1 MMVNNN
7 DNISALGY
15 APDFE
20 LPGIDGEV
28 HHLTRYLEKYN
39 VIAIIFINNECPYV
53 KMYLDR
59 LKQIQAEFE
68 GQSFTTIGINA
79 TNIET
84 TSENILKQM
93 NDFAK
98 EHNLNF
104 PYLRDSNQDVAR
116 CFGVTLTP
124 EAFAIDKTS
133 KICYGG
139 AIDDSPEAPE
149 SVKKAYLHDSIAAM
163 LAGKEIEIDRTRAI
177 GSKIE
182 WRK

>member
-1 MMVNNN
+1 MVTDKNNSTAN
-7 DNISALGY
+7 DY

-28 HHLTRYLEKYN
+28 HHLTRYLEQFN
-39 VIAIIFINNECPYV
+39 AIAIVFINERCSYV

-59 LKQIQAEFE
+59 LKKIQAEFE
-68 GQSFTTIGINA
+68 GQNFTTIAINA

-93 NDFAK
+93 NDFAG

-104 PYLRDSNQDVAR
+104 PYIRDSNQDVAR
-116 CFGVTLTP
+116 CFGVTRTP
-124 EAFAIDKTS
+124 EVFVIDKKG
-133 KICYGG
+133 KICYTG
-139 AIDDSPEAPE
+139 AIDDAPEAPE
-149 SVKKAYLHDSIAAM
+149 SVKKAYLHDSIAAV
-163 LAGKEIEIDRTRAI
+163 LSGEEVEIDRTEAI
-177 GSKIE
+177 GSEIR